1 MLPGAHSSPIES
13 VFQTG
18 FAPAVPHF
26 ANLPFALLHRTVLVG
41 AFGHLVKRPL
51 ASLHGAAIEGAPTSN
66 DSEAAA
72 NSSLRIWH
80 SPARGAG
87 REKLRRWSSAVNQ
100 SSPQLQRRRIRLSP
114 VAPIHAGRRVL
125 TKDRIVA
132 VGLLTQR
139 DLDVLG
145 TGFNRLFPVDTDDGL
160 NGFSDLIARL
170 DKIDATTTDPEAAR
184 SVQLHLNRPDGK
196 RQS

>member
-1 MLPGAHSSPIES
+1 MARSACFVSI
-13 VFQTG
+13 QTG

-26 ANLPFALLHRTVLVG
+26 ANLPFALLHRTVLAG

-51 ASLHGAAIEGAPTSN
+51 ASLHGAAIEGAPTSR

-80 SPARGAG
+80 SPTRGPG
-87 REKLRRWSSAVNQ
+87 TRKLLCRLEIVNPGILVSRRAPILPSAVT
-100 SSPQLQRRRIRLSP
+100 ST
-114 VAPIHAGRRVL
+114 HAGRATL

-139 DLDVLG
+139 DLDVFG
-145 TGFNRLFPVDTDDGL
+145 TGFHRLFAVAADDDK
-160 NGFSDLIARL
+160 SDDFADLLAQL
-170 DKIDATTTDPEAAR
+170 DEIDAITLDQEAPR
-184 SVQLHLNRPDGK
+184 EIRQHLRP
-196 RQS
+196 RQ